1 MSESTTTIYANGIFI
16 NSATHPHTAAVY
28 QSLQACGI
36 PTNSETSLNQ
46 ASQILL
52 GDLGCGISA
61 ESKTFTLTS
70 DAADTL
76 DNENIF
82 NKDMYDSLKPEE
94 LSTSDSFNDPDDP
107 FYQLDNSIPD
117 NYAEQA
123 AENAAAAEPSYVTL
137 AVSLSGRA

>member
-52 GDLGCGISA
+52 GDLGCGISQ
-61 ESKTFTLTS
+61 
-70 DAADTL
+70 
-76 DNENIF
+76 N
-82 NKDMYDSLKPEE
+82 LKH
-94 LSTSDSFNDPDDP
+94 L
-107 FYQLDNSIPD
+107 L
-117 NYAEQA
+117 
-123 AENAAAAEPSYVTL
+123 
-137 AVSLSGRA
+137 